1 MSINKIDAEN
11 DEIDLQKIFFIFWRR
26 KLLIALICIAFVLA
40 GGYYAFK
47 MTTPIY
53 EASSVTMVRNQ
64 AETVI
69 DLPSV
74 LAQLGTDD
82 VALKSEI
89 EVIRS
94 RILIGKVVDMLDL
107 TSDPEFNGALR
118 EPSAFSQ
125 LISSIKGLLPTS
137 SKPTAGRVDPGR
149 TRERVVSA
157 LLAHFTANVVPGTT
171 TFRITVQSE
180 DPEKAAL
187 IADTIAEQYVQRQ
200 IDVKRGA
207 TVDAIDWLSD
217 RVAELKVALQNS
229 ENAVK
234 QFKTDTPLTTPE
246 VLSGLERQ
254 LKSIRD
260 RIGETR
266 QRVAASD
273 DFFAA
278 FEQATSYEDKA
289 VLLGDATLIDLSATA
304 SRSRSAASRFNA
316 RVETLLAERRR
327 DAAESKSQLA
337 SLESAEATLEQKIQ
351 KESSAY
357 LELEQLT
364 REAEANRTLYEYFLA
379 RLKETSA
386 QQGVQQADS
395 VILSY
400 AVVPGSAS
408 APSKKRIVLL
418 SGFVGL
424 IFGCVLSM
432 LLEMRNKTFRTSQ
445 ELEELAGLPVVGM
458 LPLVPAKHRNDFFHY
473 LQSHPTSPFAE
484 AVRNL
489 RTSVLLA
496 HLDNPPQVIL
506 LTSSIPGEGKTSS
519 SIGLALNF
527 ASMGKRV
534 LLVEGDLRR
543 LTFNRYFDNSQ
554 RAAGLISVL
563 SGKTSLEETVFHHE
577 ELDIDILFGERST
590 KNAADVLSSRKMDE
604 LLREARSKYDFVI
617 VDAPPVLIVP
627 DARVLSQ
634 FVDAILFIVKWD
646 STHQRQVEEAIR
658 SFEEGKIEGLVLNQI
673 DPNGFKRYGY
683 NYGYGYGYAAHYGDK
698 YYDTASD

>member
-107 TSDPEFNGALR
+107 TSDPEFNGALG
-118 EPSAFSQ
+118 EPTAFSQ

-137 SKPTAGRVDPGR
+137 SKPAAGPADPGR

-207 TVDAIDWLSD
+207 TVDAIDWLSE

-278 FEQATSYEDKA
+278 FEQATGYEDKA

-418 SGFVGL
+418 SGFMGL
-424 IFGCVLSM
+424 IFGCGLSM

-534 LLVEGDLRR
+534 LLIEGDLRR
-543 LTFNRYFDNSQ
+543 LTFNLYFDNSQ

-563 SGKTSLEETVFHHE
+563 SGKTTLEEAVFHHD

-617 VDAPPVLIVP
+617 IDAPPVLIVP

-634 FVDAILFIVKWD
+634 FVDAILFVVKWD
-646 STHQRQVEEAIR
+646 STHHHQVEEAVR

-698 YYDTASD
+698 YYDTDDD

>member
-1 MSINKIDAEN
+1 MQNSKINTEN
-11 DEIDLQKIFFIFWRR
+11 DEIDLQKIFFVFWRR
-26 KLLIALICIAFVLA
+26 KLLIGLIFVVFVLA

-53 EASSVTMVRNQ
+53 RASSVLMVSSQ

-94 RILIGKVVDMLDL
+94 RILLGKVVDSLDL
-107 TSDPEFNGALR
+107 TSDPEFNRSLR
-118 EPSAFSQ
+118 EPTVVSQ
-125 LISSIKGLLPTS
+125 LIAYIKSLLPMEDE
-137 SKPTAGRVDPGR
+137 PEDEAVDPDW
-149 TRERVVSA
+149 TRDRVVNA
-157 LLAHFTANVVPGTT
+157 LLDSFTATVVPDTT
-171 TFRITVQSE
+171 TFRITVSSE
-180 DPEKAAL
+180 DPRKAAL

-207 TVDAIDWLSD
+207 TVDAIDWLSE
-217 RVAELKVALQNS
+217 RVAELKLALEKS

-260 RIGETR
+260 RIAETR

-278 FEQATSYEDKA
+278 LEQATTYEEKA
-289 VLLGDATLIDLSATA
+289 ALLGDPTLIDLAANA

-316 RVETLLAERRR
+316 RMETLLAERRR
-327 DAAESKSQLA
+327 DAAEIKSQLA
-337 SLESAEATLEQKIQ
+337 SLETAEASLEQRVQ
-351 KESSAY
+351 TESAAY

-400 AVVPGSAS
+400 AVVPESPS
-408 APSKKRIVLL
+408 APSKSRIVLL
-418 SGFVGL
+418 SGLLGL
-424 IFGCVLSM
+424 VFGCALSL
-432 LLEMRNKTFRTSQ
+432 LLEMRHKTFRTSQ
-445 ELEELAGLPVVGM
+445 ELEQLTGLPVVGM

-473 LQSHPTSPFAE
+473 LQSHPTSPYAE

-496 HLDNPPQVIL
+496 HLDNPPQAIL
-506 LTSSIPGEGKTSS
+506 MTSSIPGEGKTSS

-534 LLVEGDLRR
+534 LLIEGDLRR
-543 LTFNRYFDNSQ
+543 LTFHWYFGNSKNT
-554 RAAGLISVL
+554 AGLISVL
-563 SGKTSLEETVFHHE
+563 SGKKSLEETVYHHD
-577 ELDIDILFGERST
+577 ELDIDVLFGERSSR
-590 KNAADVLSSRKMDE
+590 NAADVLSSRKMDE

-617 VDAPPVLIVP
+617 IDAPPVLIVP
-627 DARVLSQ
+627 DARVVSQ
-634 FVDAILFIVKWD
+634 FVDAILFVVKWD
-646 STHQRQVEEAIR
+646 STHHHQVEEAVR
-658 SFEEGKIEGLVLNQI
+658 SFEEGKVEGLVLNQI

-698 YYDTASD
+698 YYDTDDD

>member
-1 MSINKIDAEN
+1 MQNIRTSTEN

-26 KLLIALICIAFVLA
+26 KFLIALICTVFVLA

-53 EASSVTMVRNQ
+53 EASSVTMVSSQ
-64 AETVI
+64 SEKLI

-74 LAQLGTDD
+74 LAQIGTDD

-118 EPSAFSQ
+118 EPTAFSQ
-125 LISSIKGLLPTS
+125 LVSSIKGLLPTN
-137 SKPTAGRVDPGR
+137 SKPTAGRVDPER

-260 RIGETR
+260 RIDETR

-278 FEQATSYEDKA
+278 FEQATGYEDKA

-316 RVETLLAERRR
+316 RMETLLAERRR
-327 DAAESKSQLA
+327 DATENKSQLA
-337 SLESAEATLEQKIQ
+337 SLESAEAAVEQKIQ
-351 KESSAY
+351 TESAAY

-400 AVVPGSAS
+400 AVEPGAAS

-424 IFGCVLSM
+424 IFGCALSM

-543 LTFNRYFDNSQ
+543 LTFNRYFDNSK

-563 SGKTSLEETVFHHE
+563 SGKTSLEEAVFHHD

-590 KNAADVLSSRKMDE
+590 KNAADILSSRKMDE

>member
-1 MSINKIDAEN
+1 MSINKNDAEN

-118 EPSAFSQ
+118 EPTAFSQ

-137 SKPTAGRVDPGR
+137 SKPTTGRVDPGR

-424 IFGCVLSM
+424 IFGCALSM

-534 LLVEGDLRR
+534 LLIEGDLRR
-543 LTFNRYFDNSQ
+543 LTFNQYFDNSQ
-554 RAAGLISVL
+554 GAAGLISVL

-617 VDAPPVLIVP
+617 IDAPPVLIVP

>member
-1 MSINKIDAEN
+1 MQNSKINTEN
-11 DEIDLQKIFFIFWRR
+11 DEIDLQKIFFVFWRR
-26 KLLIALICIAFVLA
+26 KLLIGLIFVVFVLA

-53 EASSVTMVRNQ
+53 RASSVLMVSSQ

-94 RILIGKVVDMLDL
+94 RILLGKVVDRLDL
-107 TSDPEFNGALR
+107 TSDPEFNRSLR
-118 EPSAFSQ
+118 EPTAVSQ
-125 LISSIKGLLPTS
+125 LIAYIKSLLPMEDE
-137 SKPTAGRVDPGR
+137 PEDEAVDPDW
-149 TRERVVSA
+149 TRDRVVNA
-157 LLAHFTANVVPGTT
+157 LLDSFTATVVPDTT
-171 TFRITVQSE
+171 TFRITVSSE
-180 DPEKAAL
+180 DPRKAAL

-207 TVDAIDWLSD
+207 TVDAIDWLSE
-217 RVAELKVALQNS
+217 RVAELKLALEKS

-260 RIGETR
+260 RIVETR

-278 FEQATSYEDKA
+278 FDQATSYEDKA
-289 VLLGDATLIDLSATA
+289 VLLGDPTLIDLAANA

-316 RVETLLAERRR
+316 RMETLLAERRR
-327 DAAESKSQLA
+327 DAAEIKSQLA
-337 SLESAEATLEQKIQ
+337 SLETAEASLEQRIQ
-351 KESSAY
+351 TESAAY

-400 AVVPGSAS
+400 AVVPESPS
-408 APSKKRIVLL
+408 APSKSRIVLL
-418 SGFVGL
+418 SGLLGL
-424 IFGCVLSM
+424 VFGCALSL
-432 LLEMRNKTFRTSQ
+432 LLEMRHKTFRTSQ
-445 ELEELAGLPVVGM
+445 ELEQLTGLPVVGM

-496 HLDNPPQVIL
+496 HLDKPPQAIL
-506 LTSSIPGEGKTSS
+506 MTSSIPGEGKTSS

-534 LLVEGDLRR
+534 LLIEGDLRR
-543 LTFNRYFDNSQ
+543 LTFHWYFGNSKNT
-554 RAAGLISVL
+554 AGLISVL
-563 SGKTSLEETVFHHE
+563 SGRKSLEETVYHHD
-577 ELDIDILFGERST
+577 ELDIDVLFGERSSR
-590 KNAADVLSSRKMDE
+590 NAADVLSSRKMDE
-604 LLREARSKYDFVI
+604 LLREARSKYDFI
-617 VDAPPVLIVP
+617 IIDAPPVLIVP
-627 DARVLSQ
+627 DARVVSQ
-634 FVDAILFIVKWD
+634 FVDAILFVVKWD
-646 STHQRQVEEAIR
+646 STHHHQVEEAVR

-698 YYDTASD
+698 YYDTDDD

>member
-1 MSINKIDAEN
+1 MLNSKTNTEN
-11 DEIDLQKIFFIFWRR
+11 DEVDLQKIFFIFWRR
-26 KLLIALICIAFVLA
+26 KFLIAGIFSLFVLA
-40 GGYYAFK
+40 GGYYAVK

-53 EASSVTMVRNQ
+53 QAYSVTMVSSQ
-64 AETVI
+64 AEKII

-82 VALKSEI
+82 VALQSEI

-94 RILIGKVVDMLDL
+94 RILLGKVVDTLNL
-107 TSDPEFNGALR
+107 TADPEFNGALS
-118 EPSAFSQ
+118 EPTAVSKLVAYVKS
-125 LISSIKGLLPTS
+125 LLPTGS
-137 SKPTAGRVDPGR
+137 EPVSKAVAPER
-149 TRERVVSA
+149 TRDRVVSA
-157 LLAHFTANVVPGTT
+157 LLDHFTASVVPDTT
-171 TFRITVQSE
+171 TFRITVSSE
-180 DPEKAAL
+180 NPEKAAL

-207 TVDAIDWLSD
+207 TVDAIDWLSE
-217 RVAELKVALQNS
+217 RVAELKVALEKS

-260 RIGETR
+260 RISETR

-273 DFFAA
+273 ALFAKL
-278 FEQATSYEDKA
+278 EQASNYEDKA
-289 VLLGDATLIDLSATA
+289 VLLGDPTLIDLSATA
-304 SRSRSAASRFNA
+304 PGNRNDAARFNT
-316 RVETLLAERRR
+316 RMETLLVDRRR
-327 DAAESKSQLA
+327 DAAEIKSQLA
-337 SLESAEATLEQKIQ
+337 SLETAETALETKIQ
-351 KESSAY
+351 TESSAY

-400 AVVPGSAS
+400 AVVPEIAS
-408 APSKKRIVLL
+408 APKKKRIVLL
-418 SGFVGL
+418 AGL
-424 IFGCVLSM
+424 MGLVLGGLLSL
-432 LLEMRNKTFRTSQ
+432 LLEMRNKTFKTSQ
-445 ELEELAGLPVVGM
+445 ELEELTGLPVVGM
-458 LPLVPAKHRNDFFHY
+458 LPLVPAKHRGDFFHY
-473 LQSHPTSPFAE
+473 LQTHSTSPFAE
-484 AVRNL
+484 AMRNL
-489 RTSVLLA
+489 RTSVVLA
-496 HLDNPPQVIL
+496 NLDSPPQVIML
-506 LTSSIPGEGKTSS
+506 SSSIPGEGKTTS
-519 SIGLALNF
+519 SIALALNF
-527 ASMGKRV
+527 VSMGKKV

-543 LTFNRYFDNSQ
+543 LTFHWYFGNSKND
-554 RAAGLISVL
+554 AGLISVL
-563 SGKTSLEETVFHHE
+563 SGKKTLEEAVFHHD

-604 LLREARSKYDFVI
+604 LLREARSKYDFII

-634 FVDAILFIVKWD
+634 FVDSILFLVKWD
-646 STHQRQVEEAIR
+646 STHQNQVEEAIR
-658 SFEEGKIEGLVLNQI
+658 SFEEGKVEGLVLNQI
-673 DPNGFKRYGY
+673 DPDGFKRYGY

-698 YYDTASD
+698 YYDMDGD